1 MFSLFKKTKEKAENA
16 IDETKEKVGKL
27 ADSADKFISDG
38 NNQMKAITIAIVGI
52 GVTMMLS
59 SVVSIITN
67 IHMARNVKEPKVI
80 NNLYF
85 DKEKINRNAR

>member
-1 MFSLFKKTKEKAENA
+1 MFNFFKKTKEKAENA

-38 NNQMKAITIAIVGI
+38 NNQMKAITVAIVGI
-52 GVTMMLS
+52 GITMILS
-59 SVVSIITN
+59 SIVSIAAN
-67 IHMARNVKEPKVI
+67 IHMAKNVKEPKVI

-85 DKEKINRNAR
+85 DKERINKNAR